1 MLVDSKYSAVMASQ
15 NPVNGARTQAER
27 SALSDRCMIDAAIE
41 LVVERGVEGAT
52 LKEIGER
59 AGYSRG
65 LATYRFGSKAGL
77 FRAVIKDV
85 SQRWL
90 AELTAA
96 VEGKVGIDAIC
107 GAVDTYHRFATE
119 SQQPIYALYILFYQ
133 SIGPG
138 SEFKDKVADVLD
150 RQRADVREWIQGGIA
165 AGQISAHAD
174 AERHAEQ
181 FVATIAGLTYQWLVS
196 PDSIDFARAHDE
208 LKESMRRALLDAN

>member
-1 MLVDSKYSAVMASQ
+1 MATRD
-15 NPVNGARTQAER
+15 PLTGARTQAER
-27 SALSDRCMIDAAIE
+27 SALSDRRIIDAAIE

-90 AELTAA
+90 AELTTA
-96 VEGKVGIDAIC
+96 VAGKVGIDAIC
-107 GAVDTYHRFATE
+107 SAVDTYHRFATE
-119 SQQPIYALYILFYQ
+119 SQRHIYALYILFYQ

-150 RQRADVREWIQGGIA
+150 RQRADVRQWIEDGIA
-165 AGQISAHAD
+165 AGQID
-174 AERHAEQ
+174 PNVDPDRHAEQ

-196 PDSIDFARAHDE
+196 PDCIDFARAHDE
-208 LKESMRRALLDAN
+208 LKQTMGRALLTAN